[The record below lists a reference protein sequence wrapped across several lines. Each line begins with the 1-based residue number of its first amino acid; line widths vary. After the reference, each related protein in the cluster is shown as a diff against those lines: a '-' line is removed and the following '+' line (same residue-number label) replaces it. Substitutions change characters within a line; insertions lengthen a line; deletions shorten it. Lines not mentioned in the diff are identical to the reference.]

1 MEENMRLTIYYFHSK
16 GAIFIRHA
24 QNFDDNG
31 NDKLFVLQSC
41 LFASRP
47 SQHNIQYNLICSPRP
62 GHGIVLILYVAEKRQ
77 LIYAD

>member
-1 MEENMRLTIYYFHSK
+1 MSFIIYYFHSK

-24 QNFDDNG
+24 QNFDDSE
-31 NDKLFVLQSC
+31 NDKLFVLQYC

-47 SQHNIQYNLICSPRP
+47 SPAQNIQYNLICSPRP